1 MKEELLHFIWKYQ
14 LFTSTDL
21 QTDQGEL
28 IQVIHQG
35 YLNDDAGPD
44 FSQARIK
51 IGETTW
57 IGNVEIHIHSSDWFK
72 HQHHTDSAYKSVILH
87 VVFENDRS
95 NKEELHCPTLS
106 ISKQIDHSLFEH
118 YQSLMQS
125 KLWIPCLSQIHEV
138 DTITKASWQNRLM
151 VIRLEKRYLQIQKMF
166 LRVFSKS

>member
-57 IGNVEIHIHSSDWFK
+57 IG
-72 HQHHTDSAYKSVILH
+72 
-87 VVFENDRS
+87 R
-95 NKEELHCPTLS
+95 
-106 ISKQIDHSLFEH
+106 
-118 YQSLMQS
+118 M
-125 KLWIPCLSQIHEV
+125 
-138 DTITKASWQNRLM
+138 
-151 VIRLEKRYLQIQKMF
+151 
-166 LRVFSKS
+166 